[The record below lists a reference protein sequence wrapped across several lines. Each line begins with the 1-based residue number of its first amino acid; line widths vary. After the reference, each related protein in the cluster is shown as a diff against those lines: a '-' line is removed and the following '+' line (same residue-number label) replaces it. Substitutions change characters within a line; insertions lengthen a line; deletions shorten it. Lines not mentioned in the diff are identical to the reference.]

1 MPANHVLHRAVY
13 SDLIGNRAIMPY
25 SVSTTNRGFNS

>member
-1 MPANHVLHRAVY
+1 MPANHVLPERFIV
-13 SDLIGNRAIMPY
+13 DPIGNRAIMPY